1 MSMMNHLK
9 TIKKRE
15 NPSESVLRECL
26 KGVFPVIT
34 SPFKGDGALD
44 CASLERLVAFIVSS
58 GVHGAV
64 YPAIAS
70 EFAALTQEERH
81 TGVEIVAR
89 TISGRIAFI
98 VGISDE
104 TAELSAVHANRAAR
118 VGADAVMLMAP
129 RSAGTEPD
137 SVVAF
142 FEMALGGVSL
152 PAIMQ
157 NAPPPLGSA
166 LSIDTVR
173 EVCRRVPAILYVKEE
188 VVPCGQRIT
197 ALREGVSGLA
207 GVFGG
212 AGGRFV
218 LDELARGAAGS
229 MPACEVPEIHAA
241 LYRAYKSGQ
250 TDDARRLFSALLPLL
265 NLGSAYRTPIT
276 KHILVQRGIIAN
288 ARHRDTNPVLDDFD
302 IAELEA
308 VWSELSRQTSS
319 EFELAK

>member
-1 MSMMNHLK
+1 MMNHLK
-9 TIKKRE
+9 TIEMGADRT
-15 NPSESVLRECL
+15 NGASSECL
-26 KGVFPVIT
+26 TGIFPIVT
-34 SPFKGDGALD
+34 SPFKRDGALD
-44 CASLERLVAFIVSS
+44 CVSLERLVAFIVSS

-70 EFAALTQEERH
+70 EFATLTQEERH
-81 TGVEIVAR
+81 AGVEIVAR
-89 TISGRIAFI
+89 TINRRIAFV

-104 TAELSAVHANRAAR
+104 TAELCAVHARHAAR

-129 RSAGTEPD
+129 RSAGTAPD
-137 SVVAF
+137 SVVSF
-142 FEMALGGVSL
+142 FEMALGSVSL

-173 EVCRRVPAILYVKEE
+173 EVCRRVPAIRYVKEE

-197 ALREGVSGLA
+197 ALLEGVSGLV

-212 AGGRFV
+212 AGGRFI

-241 LYRAYKSGQ
+241 LFRAYKNGR
-250 TDDARRLFSALLPLL
+250 TDEARRLFIALLPLL
-265 NLGSAYRTPIT
+265 NLGSAYRTPVT
-276 KHILVQRGIIAN
+276 KHILVQRGIIAD
-288 ARHRDTNPVLDDFD
+288 ARHRDTNPVLDAFD

-308 VWSELSRQTSS
+308 VWSELFRQTSR